1 MNRFFT
7 LLFAAFCLTAVGQ
20 DTTRVCGYGITSQGG
35 GIASWPYAD
44 IFIPSNQKAV
54 TIYADFYRAH
64 PQYSGSALDFSAAYC
79 AGCSESDLVDWL
91 PSYPNFFLWNY
102 DTIPFPMYGT
112 ELLFD
117 DISNSEVIGP
127 GYLRILAPLTQV
139 NDEWN
144 DLCIGFLELS
154 GCLDDQA
161 CNYSEGILISN
172 PESCDY
178 SCCPGPGCC
187 HEGTIWD
194 SNLQQCIVAN
204 PSDSNFDGCVQLN
217 DLLDL
222 LSAYGD
228 CSAEESTWQ
237 CGDPLEYQGY
247 GYETVQIGEQCWFAE
262 NLRSENYEN
271 GEAIPADLS
280 DSEWEAFT
288 EGATT
293 VYNNDSN
300 SLDLYGRLYNSY
312 AVEDNRKLC
321 PLGWKVPSDS
331 DWMILEIELGMTEE
345 TASSTYHRGVE
356 EGLKLKAG
364 FGWFEAGNGTNVTG
378 FSALPGGVR
387 DDDGDFSLAGER
399 GYWWSSTPID
409 SSLWYRRL
417 DFNDDRV
424 FRLYII
430 EQPDALSVRCIKDAE

>member
-1 MNRFFT
+1 MI
-7 LLFAAFCLTAVGQ
+7 
-20 DTTRVCGYGITSQGG
+20 CGYSITSQGE

-54 TIYADFYRAH
+54 TIYADFYR
-64 PQYSGSALDFSAAYC
+64 PQSSGSALDFSAAYC
-79 AGCSESDLVDWL
+79 AGCSESDLVDWS
-91 PSYPNFFLWNY
+91 SYPNFSLWNY

-154 GCLDDQA
+154 GCMDDQA

-187 HEGTIWD
+187 HEGTIWN

-228 CSAEESTWQ
+228 CGAEESAWQ

-247 GYETVQIGEQCWFAE
+247 DYETVQIGEQCWFAE
-262 NLRSENYEN
+262 NLRKLDFVFPGNDDKSISEPRAYVQGYNGYEVE
-271 GEAIPADLS
+271 EAILSDNFQEYGALYNYPAVLSESLCPSGWSPGTDQDWIDLVVTLGVDSVEANTYTCCDGEEYRGDVADL
-280 DSEWEAFT
+280 
-288 EGATT
+288 
-293 VYNNDSN
+293 
-300 SLDLYGRLYNSY
+300 
-312 AVEDNRKLC
+312 
-321 PLGWKVPSDS
+321 
-331 DWMILEIELGMTEE
+331 
-345 TASSTYHRGVE
+345 
-356 EGLKLKAG
+356 LKDESWQG
-364 FGWFEAGNGTNVTG
+364 GINTSG
-378 FSALPGGVR
+378 FSALPAGFVRANGGGSFDHLGTNGYFWTTSEAVEEYSSQ
-387 DDDGDFSLAGER
+387 GMLEETAMIHYLFSGVSGVGRIVTNRAQA
-399 GYWWSSTPID
+399 
-409 SSLWYRRL
+409 
-417 DFNDDRV
+417 F
-424 FRLYII
+424 
-430 EQPDALSVRCIKDAE
+430 SVRCIKDAE